1 MEMNMRTLFGWMNFM
16 ASHLRLLEFYN
27 LDQAAKK
34 KKKNPHVFAAKF

>member
-27 LDQAAKK
+27 LDQTDKK
-34 KKKNPHVFAAKF
+34 IKFNLKSSEEN